1 MKVPLFRYYQ
11 KTGGQEPWTPV
22 RYTEDLSAIKPT
34 FVTILGLDTLMDS
47 DPTQEQKDRI
57 RYYGPLYFDID
68 AKSLTDSIES
78 ANELY
83 SKLIA
88 AGLTEHDI
96 EIYCSGKKGFHLLV
110 PPECFMEKPDEPVV
124 RLPAIYKEMALKFAV
139 RDLDFRVYTA
149 QRGRML
155 RTVYNQR
162 ENGLYK
168 VAISADQ
175 LRSMTEESYVELA
188 AVPTGPATVRPGF
201 SGKFS
206 LAYTAA
212 VQKVTNWKPRKAKP
226 PSAEVLKRD
235 LGVVNRILRNECKG
249 GFNRIAIQ
257 LAVYAREVG
266 WTEDQL
272 VNSAKDLI
280 QGHESDSSRYATPSK
295 RAAELRRMCQY
306 VEDNQGYAYS
316 SAHLSKLLTSREQ
329 LVAAPADAASE
340 EPGEATEGE
349 PTEAAPDH
357 KAPDN
362 RTTSQHQGIQ
372 VSLEGIFSDN
382 GSDLRQLSNAS
393 LGNLSVSHVI
403 NGEVSAIRADVYV
416 DSELTASG
424 VSFPT
429 DSFTSSAGLH
439 RELVRFG
446 SGFWGTDMD
455 ARGVLAA
462 LQNAGAPVKT
472 ELLHCG
478 LDLVKLP
485 NSQHAP
491 LQEGVLVWAGKG
503 GCVAQAWAAKLA
515 DFSFS
520 EDASHQGVPD
530 LLDAPHPRELL
541 ATSDQKRRLVETW
554 RALWESNDKQTIGQ
568 VYGWMAACFWRSL
581 IHAATDQYPLLH
593 VAGAAG
599 YGKTQNIR
607 LAASMHTYRVRLPEA
622 TPNSTPFALGQLLSC
637 YTSAPVLLDEYKP
650 HRMSETRLE
659 GFRSLLRDAY
669 NGKASLRGG
678 GAGAGAGQRNQGWRN
693 LSATYIKAPVIFIA
707 EALETETAILE
718 RSVPVTFTRRRGR
731 GDTFSK
737 FTKVQENKDILAS
750 LGRALVEDILA
761 TASVAEVSAE
771 MAKITAEMSAELR
784 QPQDSDSA
792 ELARARRNITERPLH
807 NTAVTIFGLGKLHSK
822 VLEILAEAG
831 GEFAAEAAEF
841 QELHDQAVEAMKAAL
856 LEASATAMP
865 EMIKFLIDVAEIAKG
880 GELLRAES
888 ACLVEHRGEL
898 FLQVVPRQVFNGYRR
913 WVRSCGAQAYY
924 ATPESVIHALRNFDG
939 YRAALSDAERTLL
952 EWSTLQDYGM
962 TSWHTRAV
970 PYR

>member
-175 LRSMTEESYVELA
+175 MRGMTEESYVELA
-188 AVPTGPATVRPGF
+188 AVPTGPATIRPGF

-280 QGHESDSSRYATPSK
+280 QGHESDSSRYASPSK

-329 LVAAPADAASE
+329 LVAAPADAAGE
-340 EPGEATEGE
+340 EPGEGAEGGAA
-349 PTEAAPDH
+349 EAAPEL
-357 KAPDN
+357 KVPDN

-503 GCVAQAWAAKLA
+503 GCVATC
-515 DFSFS
+515 
-520 EDASHQGVPD
+520 P
-530 LLDAPHPRELL
+530 APERPRT
-541 ATSDQKRRLVETW
+541 AQ
-554 RALWESNDKQTIGQ
+554 
-568 VYGWMAACFWRSL
+568 
-581 IHAATDQYPLLH
+581 P
-593 VAGAAG
+593 VAG
-599 YGKTQNIR
+599 
-607 LAASMHTYRVRLPEA
+607 
-622 TPNSTPFALGQLLSC
+622 C
-637 YTSAPVLLDEYKP
+637 
-650 HRMSETRLE
+650 RM
-659 GFRSLLRDAY
+659 
-669 NGKASLRGG
+669 
-678 GAGAGAGQRNQGWRN
+678 
-693 LSATYIKAPVIFIA
+693 A
-707 EALETETAILE
+707 EAVGRI
-718 RSVPVTFTRRRGR
+718 TRRRGNTPPARTRRLVPVAAVASRTVGAVARPPPPHLSARPAAGAQPRAGPGLGGPVRRPVAGQHARPDSRCRLAR
-731 GDTFSK
+731 GSG
-737 FTKVQENKDILAS
+737 
-750 LGRALVEDILA
+750 GRA
-761 TASVAEVSAE
+761 TASRRSERLRLVRADEPGSIRDPGLAGVERSGIRVA
-771 MAKITAEMSAELR
+771 
-784 QPQDSDSA
+784 
-792 ELARARRNITERPLH
+792 ARACP
-807 NTAVTIFGLGKLHSK
+807 
-822 VLEILAEAG
+822 
-831 GEFAAEAAEF
+831 
-841 QELHDQAVEAMKAAL
+841 
-856 LEASATAMP
+856 
-865 EMIKFLIDVAEIAKG
+865 
-880 GELLRAES
+880 
-888 ACLVEHRGEL
+888 
-898 FLQVVPRQVFNGYRR
+898 PR
-913 WVRSCGAQAYY
+913 
-924 ATPESVIHALRNFDG
+924 
-939 YRAALSDAERTLL
+939 
-952 EWSTLQDYGM
+952 
-962 TSWHTRAV
+962 
-970 PYR
+970 